1 MPSTISI
8 HAISM
13 ILANSSLSVLT
24 LNHRLNPSVQTVG
37 NCGTDQ
43 IGCSVQHCQAVPCT
57 LSPASARQRLQS
69 RFIRTFAKSGVKNYI
84 IIFYILKLGSEG
96 EATLKIRFEN
106 NETRPLRM
114 KLHCAAKT
122 RSQTTRA
129 K

>member
-43 IGCSVQHCQAVPCT
+43 IGCSVQHCQAVPYT

-106 NETRPLRM
+106 NETRPL
-114 KLHCAAKT
+114 
-122 RSQTTRA
+122 
-129 K
+129 